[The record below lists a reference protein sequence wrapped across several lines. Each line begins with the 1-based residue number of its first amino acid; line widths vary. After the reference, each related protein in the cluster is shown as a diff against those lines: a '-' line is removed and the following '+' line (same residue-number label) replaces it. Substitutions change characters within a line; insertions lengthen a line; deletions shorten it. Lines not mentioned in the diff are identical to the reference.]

1 MELVQQYVLVRG
13 KLQPALKYKAP
24 QHYYN
29 RYKIVGD
36 EQKGTAEVITYP
48 AVNGDVKV

>member
-1 MELVQQYVLVRG
+1 MVRG

-24 QHYYN
+24 QQYYN
-29 RYKIVGD
+29 RYKIVGEKD
-36 EQKGTAEVITYP
+36 KDFSEVITYP